1 MFALRRCANHPLNE
15 FITHQVTSGRQ
26 AGRRWKYLRLASRV
40 LKEHCS
46 MARSINMEAGQR
58 MPGWDS
64 SSHIAPSEE
73 LRSIPP
79 LPTASGSSRA
89 GYLYATLLQRKRARS
104 SHLHAMPHLRASAVF
119 ACRQESQLRCFACTQ
134 CGSPSD
140 KLRMFASTCQG
151 SGVLL

>member
-26 AGRRWKYLRLASRV
+26 ALEISAPGVTRAKRTLLHGA
-40 LKEHCS
+40 
-46 MARSINMEAGQR
+46 INMEAGQR